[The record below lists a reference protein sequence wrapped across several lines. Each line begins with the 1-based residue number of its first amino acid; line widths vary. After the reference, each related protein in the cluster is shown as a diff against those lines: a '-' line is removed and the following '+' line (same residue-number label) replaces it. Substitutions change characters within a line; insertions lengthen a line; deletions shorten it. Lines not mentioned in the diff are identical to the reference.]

1 MMQQDFGVARFTRRD
16 AIRVLAAGTVL
27 GALSALTG
35 GSDLL
40 AGLQRTGA
48 PGALTRRL
56 PRGSIVRTLLR
67 DVPPEALGTGAVLFH
82 EHLSINLTGLGRGGR
97 QGAPPLPPATDNV
110 DLIVQLVGKAGT
122 EGVSC
127 IVDGAHTDMGRKMAD
142 LKTIAS
148 RTKVHIIASGGFYMQ
163 RTYPPDIATKTDDQ
177 IA

>member
-16 AIRVLAAGTVL
+16 AIRVLAAGTGL

-56 PRGSIVRTLLR
+56 PRGSIIRTLLR

-82 EHLSINLTGLGRGGR
+82 EHLAITLGGLGRGGR
-97 QGAPPLPPATDNV
+97 QGAPPLPPGTGNV
-110 DLIVQLVGKAGT
+110 ELIVARGKQA
-122 EGVSC
+122 
-127 IVDGAHTDMGRKMAD
+127 
-142 LKTIAS
+142 
-148 RTKVHIIASGGFYMQ
+148 RTQ
-163 RTYPPDIATKTDDQ
+163 RGS
-177 IA
+177 